1 VIFFLFSAASFESL
15 KFFKKDPR
23 GISSTMSVTNKNPK
37 DVAKALRRNKEVRN
51 EHEELL
57 VALMQPLSTTN
68 IKGQFKVSNRSALM
82 RELHFAVFGNENVNR
97 TDLRYLNGALSST
110 DGLKPSK
117 KFLKWI
123 VEMISELIRLHQ
135 VEQARSAAPLP
146 RQRVVNIL
154 IPIGGINASC
164 PVCLEQFG
172 VGDRT
177 LSCKTCANHM
187 HQECF
192 ERWEQSRAHRA
203 TCVCCRGPM

>member
-1 VIFFLFSAASFESL
+1 
-15 KFFKKDPR
+15 
-23 GISSTMSVTNKNPK
+23 MSVTNKNAK
-37 DVAKALRRNKEVRN
+37 AVAKALRRNKAVRK
-51 EHEELL
+51 EHEQLL
-57 VALMQPLSTTN
+57 AEAPAQPLSTTN
-68 IKGQFKVSNRSALM
+68 IKGQFKVSNRSALA
-82 RELHFAVFGNENVNR
+82 REVHFAAFGNEKVND

-117 KFLKWI
+117 KFLQWI
-123 VEMISELIRLHQ
+123 VQMISELIRLHR
-135 VEQARSAAPLP
+135 VEQARSAPLP
-146 RQRVVNIL
+146 RRRTTRVVNIL

-177 LSCKTCANHM
+177 LQCGTCANHM